1 MASHNHGGASS
12 NLSIHKPIDVKK
24 LTLGVA
30 SVALGTTFILANS
43 TVAHADDANPN
54 QGSSDNSAI
63 VTNGDANQGTA
74 VNLPASQLDDDSDH
88 TGEPSVPEENR
99 PSNCSN
105 LDCRW
110 SGAGSKT
117 GNHTNK

>member
-88 TGEPSVPEENR
+88 TGEPSVP
-99 PSNCSN
+99 
-105 LDCRW
+105 
-110 SGAGSKT
+110 
-117 GNHTNK
+117 

>member
-1 MASHNHGGASS
+1 MVSHNHGGASS

-43 TVAHADDANPN
+43 TIAHADDANPN

-63 VTNGDANQGTA
+63 VTNGDANQGPA
-74 VNLPASQLDDDSDH
+74 VNLPES
-88 TGEPSVPEENR
+88 E
-99 PSNCSN
+99 
-105 LDCRW
+105 
-110 SGAGSKT
+110 
-117 GNHTNK
+117 